1 MKYILNARNIWEKG
15 PREKQEDSIFPEL
28 NKITAD
34 DRLFIVC
41 DGMGGHS
48 AGEVASQTV
57 CFAMSEYILKNCP
70 ETEGGFTDD
79 DFNNA
84 LDYAYKE
91 LDTKDNGD
99 VKKMGTT
106 LTFLKFHDEG
116 ATIAHIGDSRVY
128 HVRPGKELEDTE
140 ILFQTRDHSL
150 INDLIKAK
158 AITPEE
164 AKHSKQKNVITR
176 AMQPNMERPAKA
188 DIYHTHDIK
197 PGDYFML
204 CSDGI
209 IEFIEDDNIRF
220 IFSEQGGD
228 IDKKVMFLLSNQKQ
242 LRDNHSAIIIQVI
255 DVTEPITTNEIL
267 SLTDTDEREAEIV
280 GEIESENKSEHISS
294 DDTETEV
301 PSRSNNV
308 DNDTDDDN
316 INAINLRHRLYK
328 RVICVCIILLILFS
342 GYSLYRKFNDK
353 NNPDNSPD
361 NPAQLIKEHLNDN
374 TYDIEEKERNEDF
387 DQHINEDNSLS
398 ISNDKKGFIK

>member
-1 MKYILNARNIWEKG
+1 MKYILNAKNIWEIG
-15 PREKQEDSIFPEL
+15 PREKQEDSIYPEL

-57 CFAMSEYILKNCP
+57 CSAISEYILKNCP
-70 ETEGGFTDD
+70 DSEGGFTDD

-84 LDYAYKE
+84 LNYAYKE
-91 LDTKDNGD
+91 LDAKDNGD

-106 LTFLKFHDEG
+106 LTFLKFHDKG

-158 AITPEE
+158 AMTPEE

-176 AMQPNMERPAKA
+176 AIQPNMERPAKA

-204 CSDGI
+204 CSDGL

-242 LRDNHSAIIIQVI
+242 LRDNHSAIIIQVV
-255 DVTEPITTNEIL
+255 DVMDPITKNDTP

-280 GEIESENKSEHISS
+280 GEIESENKAEPISL
-294 DDTETEV
+294 DDTEIKS
-301 PSRSNNV
+301 PSTSNNV
-308 DNDTDDDN
+308 DDNSNDDH
-316 INAINLRHRLYK
+316 IHAIPSKVKSYK
-328 RVICVCIILLILFS
+328 VVICVCFILLMLFA
-342 GYSLYRKFNDK
+342 GYSLYKK
-353 NNPDNSPD
+353 IIKSYDNSPN
-361 NPAQLIKEHLNDN
+361 NP
-374 TYDIEEKERNEDF
+374 EEIIRE
-387 DQHINEDNSLS
+387 HINNSEKQKHSEDDTLS
-398 ISNDKKGFIK
+398 MSNDTIIEQECLTKQ